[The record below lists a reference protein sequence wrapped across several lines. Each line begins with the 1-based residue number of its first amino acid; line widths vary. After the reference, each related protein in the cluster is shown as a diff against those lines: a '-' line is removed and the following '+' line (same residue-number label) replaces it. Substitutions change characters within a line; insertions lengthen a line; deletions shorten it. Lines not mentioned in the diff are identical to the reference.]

1 MLRLVV
7 FKMNFIFLYLTPF
20 EFLFIALFSV
30 PRLVDRCRSNEFK
43 CLDGSCVSQT
53 ARCDG
58 RSDCR
63 DRSDEYNCTG
73 IIMFPSFYFIS
84 TGPWTCTYTFIY
96 FLIKKEIK

>member
-1 MLRLVV
+1 MLRLVI
-7 FKMNFIFLYLTPF
+7 FKMNFIFLFISHL
-20 EFLFIALFSV
+20 LFITLFSV
-30 PRLVDRCRSNEFK
+30 PRLVVRCRSDEFE

-73 IIMFPSFYFIS
+73 IIMFPFFYFV
-84 TGPWTCTYTFIY
+84 WTVETYYLY
-96 FLIKKEIK
+96 FYIQLLIEKK

>member
-1 MLRLVV
+1 MLRLVI
-7 FKMNFIFLYLTPF
+7 FKMNFIFLFISHL
-20 EFLFIALFSV
+20 LFITLFSV
-30 PRLVDRCRSNEFK
+30 TRLVVRCRSDEFE

-73 IIMFPSFYFIS
+73 IIMFPFFLFRLDRGDILLILL
-84 TGPWTCTYTFIY
+84 YTTSNRE
-96 FLIKKEIK
+96 EIK